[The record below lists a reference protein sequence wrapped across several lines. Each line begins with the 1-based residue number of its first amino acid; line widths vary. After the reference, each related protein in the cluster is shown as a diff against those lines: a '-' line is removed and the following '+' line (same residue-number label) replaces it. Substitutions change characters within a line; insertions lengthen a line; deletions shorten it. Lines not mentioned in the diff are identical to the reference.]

1 MIRIHELPGEVVRK
15 IAAGEVVTGCYSVL
29 KELVENSI
37 DAGASLVEV
46 EIRSG
51 GKEYIRVRDNGTGM
65 TAEEARLSLKPHTT
79 SKIAAIEDL
88 DSLSTFGFRGEA
100 LSTIASVSRMLLST
114 VGGEDTLGVTL
125 EVTAGEV
132 SGEKFFKGARGT
144 TVEVFD
150 LLFNTPA
157 RRKFLKSV
165 SIEGRMVTEMMQ
177 RFILSFHNVDFLY
190 IRDNQTIYDTRGLTG
205 IEDRVLMIY
214 PELSRRDLLPFREE
228 TREMR
233 VEGLVTLPVRTR
245 RNRMGENI
253 FVNGRYVRQFE
264 LNYALERGYGEA
276 LEKGNFPFAVVF
288 IQVDPVEVDVNI
300 HPQKLEVKFASPAT
314 VLEGLKRAVRSAIRN
329 AGSFTIDIQPP
340 STGGEES
347 TVEERDEPQIRYRDR
362 AFPTDRT
369 DRKSDEVKEPSW
381 RNYDRNESM
390 PLSVERRLFRPY
402 TESRKDEALQKRVQ
416 DRTGFLGVLGERY
429 ILVESGEGLLI
440 VDQHAAHERI
450 LYERL
455 KEKMVIDSQNLLVPV
470 ELSFEAGREE
480 LLTLKRE
487 RIEQLGFNFRFEND
501 KILLVAI
508 PQLLPVESAVET
520 LGEVIDELRLEG
532 LEEPERVFDN
542 LLATIA
548 CRSAIRTGDKLDIGQ
563 ARELFEE
570 LRKRQLLVCP
580 HGRPISMV
588 IRQEDLDRYFS
599 R

>member
-1 MIRIHELPGEVVRK
+1 
-15 IAAGEVVTGCYSVL
+15 
-29 KELVENSI
+29 
-37 DAGASLVEV
+37 
-46 EIRSG
+46 
-51 GKEYIRVRDNGTGM
+51 
-65 TAEEARLSLKPHTT
+65 
-79 SKIAAIEDL
+79 
-88 DSLSTFGFRGEA
+88 
-100 LSTIASVSRMLLST
+100 
-114 VGGEDTLGVTL
+114 
-125 EVTAGEV
+125 
-132 SGEKFFKGARGT
+132 
-144 TVEVFD
+144 
-150 LLFNTPA
+150 
-157 RRKFLKSV
+157 
-165 SIEGRMVTEMMQ
+165 
-177 RFILSFHNVDFLY
+177 
-190 IRDNQTIYDTRGLTG
+190 
-205 IEDRVLMIY
+205 
-214 PELSRRDLLPFREE
+214 
-228 TREMR
+228 
-233 VEGLVTLPVRTR
+233 
-245 RNRMGENI
+245 
-253 FVNGRYVRQFE
+253 
-264 LNYALERGYGEA
+264 
-276 LEKGNFPFAVVF
+276 
-288 IQVDPVEVDVNI
+288 
-300 HPQKLEVKFASPAT
+300 
-314 VLEGLKRAVRSAIRN
+314 
-329 AGSFTIDIQPP
+329 
-340 STGGEES
+340 
-347 TVEERDEPQIRYRDR
+347 
-362 AFPTDRT
+362 
-369 DRKSDEVKEPSW
+369 
-381 RNYDRNESM
+381 M

>member
-79 SKIAAIEDL
+79 SKIAAIGDL

-253 FVNGRYVRQFE
+253 FVNGRYVSVRAQ
-264 LNYALERGYGEA
+264 LCPRER
-276 LEKGNFPFAVVF
+276 
-288 IQVDPVEVDVNI
+288 
-300 HPQKLEVKFASPAT
+300 
-314 VLEGLKRAVRSAIRN
+314 VRR
-329 AGSFTIDIQPP
+329 GP
-340 STGGEES
+340 
-347 TVEERDEPQIRYRDR
+347 
-362 AFPTDRT
+362 
-369 DRKSDEVKEPSW
+369 
-381 RNYDRNESM
+381 
-390 PLSVERRLFRPY
+390 
-402 TESRKDEALQKRVQ
+402 
-416 DRTGFLGVLGERY
+416 
-429 ILVESGEGLLI
+429 GEG
-440 VDQHAAHERI
+440 
-450 LYERL
+450 
-455 KEKMVIDSQNLLVPV
+455 
-470 ELSFEAGREE
+470 
-480 LLTLKRE
+480 
-487 RIEQLGFNFRFEND
+487 
-501 KILLVAI
+501 
-508 PQLLPVESAVET
+508 
-520 LGEVIDELRLEG
+520 
-532 LEEPERVFDN
+532 
-542 LLATIA
+542 
-548 CRSAIRTGDKLDIGQ
+548 
-563 ARELFEE
+563 
-570 LRKRQLLVCP
+570 
-580 HGRPISMV
+580 
-588 IRQEDLDRYFS
+588 
-599 R
+599 

>member
-37 DAGASLVEV
+37 DAGASFIEI

-51 GKEYIRVRDNGTGM
+51 GKEYIKVRDNGTGM
-65 TAEEARLSLKPHTT
+65 TLEEARLSLKPHTT
-79 SKIAAIEDL
+79 SKIATIEDL

-114 VGGEDTLGVTL
+114 VGVEDTLGVTL

-132 SGEKFFKGARGT
+132 IGEKFFNGARGT

-177 RFILSFHNVDFLY
+177 RFILSFHSVDFLY
-190 IRDNQTIYDTRGLTG
+190 IRDGQKVYDTRGLTG

-214 PELSRRDLLPFREE
+214 PELSRRDLLPFKEE

-233 VEGLVTLPVRTR
+233 IEGLVTLPVRTK

-288 IQVDPVEVDVNI
+288 IQIDPVEVDVNI

-314 VLEGLKRAVRSAIRN
+314 ILEGLKRAVRSAIRN
-329 AGSFTIDIQPP
+329 AGSFSIDIRPP
-340 STGGEES
+340 SIGGEES
-347 TVEERDEPQIRYRDR
+347 RSEERDEPKIRYREK

-369 DRKSDEVKEPSW
+369 DRMSDEVKEPSW
-381 RNYDRNESM
+381 RNYDRNESI
-390 PLSVERRLFRPY
+390 PVSLERRIFRPY
-402 TESRKDEALQKRVQ
+402 IESRKDEALKKSVE
-416 DRTGFLGVLGERY
+416 DRTDFLGVLGERY

-440 VDQHAAHERI
+440 IDQHAAHERI

-470 ELSFEAGREE
+470 ELSFESERKE

-487 RIEQLGFNFRFEND
+487 RIEQLGFNFRFEGD

-508 PQLLPVESAVET
+508 PQLLPVESAAET

-548 CRSAIRTGDKLDIGQ
+548 CKSAIRTGDKLDIGQ